1 MSTDRLEHAEE
12 ALAKM
17 ERQAEKE
24 EREVH
29 KALEEAKKLHK
40 DHKEEVEKDK
50 EFLKDIQNLLNEV
63 DLLRQIDESLLN
75 DIEEV
80 KKGQLT
86 KHKFLNHLEQKEE
99 KFMEIRQ
106 KIDKE
111 LEDIVVELAKEKRLT
126 ETDRRLEEA
135 EQRLARAIA
144 KEQRQ
149 IEENNKKIAKAL
161 EIELK

>member
-1 MSTDRLEHAEE
+1 MSKDRLEHAEE

-17 ERQAEKE
+17 EKQTEQE

-50 EFLKDIQNLLNEV
+50 EFLKDIKNLLKEV
-63 DLLRQIDESLLN
+63 DLLRKIDKSLLH

-80 KKGQLT
+80 KRGQLT
-86 KHKFLNHLEQKEE
+86 KHEFLHHLEQKEE
-99 KFMEIRQ
+99 KFMEIRTE
-106 KIDKE
+106 IDKE
-111 LEDIVVELAKEKRLT
+111 LEDIVVELAEEKRLT
-126 ETDRRLEEA
+126 KSDRQLEEA

-149 IEENNKKIAKAL
+149 IEENNRKIAKAL